1 MVLESTLQLCKIVPY
16 EDGSFFFPVSS
27 SVGVAALENKCSDYL
42 LNSDVGENK
51 RFRIRG
57 GGVTHLQDEADSHW
71 SYKTRGG
78 SEVLRLSDGG

>member
-1 MVLESTLQLCKIVPY
+1 MVP
-16 EDGSFFFPVSS
+16 FFPVSS